1 MGFFGSLF
9 EKRQCSICGKE
20 MGLTERKELSGGNLC
35 RLVFHRSPQSF
46 HSPADQGTACLSGTE
61 QAGGS
66 TVPCN
71 AYHRQE
77 HQGLCG

>member
-20 MGLTERKELSGGNLC
+20 MGLTERKE
-35 RLVFHRSPQSF
+35 FF

>member
-35 RLVFHRSPQSF
+35 DEPEIYGFQRQQS
-46 HSPADQGTACLSGTE
+46 
-61 QAGGS
+61 AG
-66 TVPCN
+66 
-71 AYHRQE
+71 
-77 HQGLCG
+77 

>member
-35 RLVFHRSPQSF
+35 
-46 HSPADQGTACLSGTE
+46 SPADQGTACLSGTE